1 VAELTAEGF
10 DAEATP
16 GSKGQFDVSADGRLV
31 FSKYE
36 TRRFPEPEEILRALR
51 AL

>member
-10 DAEATP
+10 EAEATP
-16 GSKGQFDVSADGRLV
+16 GEKSQFDVSADGRLV

-36 TRRFPEPEEILRALR
+36 TRRFPEPGEVLAALR
-51 AL
+51 S

>member
-1 VAELTAEGF
+1 VAELTGEGF

-16 GSKGQFDVSADGRLV
+16 GTKGQFDVSADGRLV

-36 TRRFPEPEEILRALR
+36 TRRFPEPGEVLTKLRS
-51 AL
+51 

>member
-1 VAELTAEGF
+1 MAELAAEGF

-16 GSKGQFDVSADGRLV
+16 GTKGQFDVSAAGRLV

-36 TRRFPEPEEILRALR
+36 TRRFPEPGEVLAALR
-51 AL
+51 S